1 MKILR
6 WLLVVPVAVIGWYL
20 GLIVA
25 ILLHMTGEHL
35 CPAEEI
41 VSGFCTAPWMA
52 YVDDF
57 AMALGSLLC
66 GAMVVLF
73 PTLVAPS
80 HRGMVAVVAFV
91 SALVVS
97 APFLIH
103 GIWVPV
109 AWATLAGGLTL
120 WRIRARLA
128 LTSGGTQ

>member
-6 WLLVVPVAVIGWYL
+6 WLLVLPVAVIGWYL

-25 ILLHMTGEHL
+25 LLLHATGEHL

-41 VSGFCTAPWMA
+41 VSGYCTAPWMA

-57 AMALGSLLC
+57 ALVLGSLLC
-66 GAMVVLF
+66 GALVVVF
-73 PTLVAPS
+73 PTLVAPL
-80 HRGMVAVVAFV
+80 HRGTVAVIAFV

-103 GIWVPV
+103 GMWVPV
-109 AWATLAGGLTL
+109 AWATLAGGLML
-120 WRIRARLA
+120 WRIRIVLAR
-128 LTSGGTQ
+128 S